1 MQRPKTTPMRRA
13 AKLSGLAA
21 RTPKEAAVQL
31 VRVEFD
37 RARIA
42 FGVRQAEERVARFRA
57 EEAVLDR
64 RRRALIAVLDR

>member
-21 RTPKEAAVQL
+21 RTPKQAAVQL

-42 FGVRQAEERVARFRA
+42 FGIREAEARAERFRA
-57 EEAVLDR
+57 EGAALERRRGALLAVLDR
-64 RRRALIAVLDR
+64 

>member
-1 MQRPKTTPMRRA
+1 MQRLKTTPMRRA

-37 RARIA
+37 RSRIA
-42 FGVRQAEERVARFRA
+42 FGIRQAEERAERFRA
-57 EEAVLDR
+57 EGAALDRRRTALLAVLDR
-64 RRRALIAVLDR
+64 

>member
-1 MQRPKTTPMRRA
+1 MLRPKTSPMRCA

-21 RTPKEAAVQL
+21 RTSKEAAVQL

-42 FGVRQAEERVARFRA
+42 FGIRQAEERAERFRA
-57 EEAVLDR
+57 EGAALE
-64 RRRALIAVLDR
+64 RRRAALLAVIDR

>member
-1 MQRPKTTPMRRA
+1 MRRA

-42 FGVRQAEERVARFRA
+42 FGIRQAEERAARFRA
-57 EEAVLDR
+57 EGAALDR
-64 RRRALIAVLDR
+64 RRSALLAVLER